1 MLRQKIP
8 WGRWGTPEDI
18 AAAVLFLA
26 SKEADYITGVSLP
39 VDGGQSNFFE
49 LGEEYRTFDRK
60 GGVS

>member
-8 WGRWGTPEDI
+8 WGRWGRPEDI

-60 GGVS
+60 KGAS